1 MLVSV
6 YAFCRSW
13 ISGWQGLEDE
23 AAIEV
28 VCFRDFECKEMM
40 KILDEKF
47 QHVKVLFSGLM

>member
-1 MLVSV
+1 MSV